1 MDKSGHQTR
10 ADGLLPGVND
20 RYGYWPF
27 ALAGGVIL
35 GTAGLLIFKMIRL
48 LRRTKAVWIR
58 FRSPD
63 SSAGRRDAGLERC
76 THAAK
81 IGEKLENANRI
92 GTNCPQVP
100 LERSGGF
107 VASSRPKLR
116 GPMRCRTIY
125 FSQLLIPNMKISL
138 GGASSMKS
146 KPVASSS
153 MLIGCCNTEPVIA
166 RFGLAPGTFVVRSD
180 AHYRSRRVLLKP
192 PGRIRTQGQN
202 EHQQQAEPGAKD
214 SFRQPRYTIQSR
226 AAGGP
231 SSRAALTDKKRSYL
245 IEPYSNLAS
254 NCVIGKRASQLR
266 GAGGSI

>member
-1 MDKSGHQTR
+1 MD
-10 ADGLLPGVND
+10 PV
-20 RYGYWPF
+20 
-27 ALAGGVIL
+27 
-35 GTAGLLIFKMIRL
+35 
-48 LRRTKAVWIR
+48 

-116 GPMRCRTIY
+116 GPRLHPRAGAVSLSRRSHALQDNLFLTITY
-125 FSQLLIPNMKISL
+125 PEYEDFPRGRIVYEIKTGRFIVYAHRLLQH
-138 GGASSMKS
+138 
-146 KPVASSS
+146 
-153 MLIGCCNTEPVIA
+153 EPVIA

-202 EHQQQAEPGAKD
+202 EHQQQAEPGEGQFPPAIIP
-214 SFRQPRYTIQSR
+214 SNPAPQ
-226 AAGGP
+226 GGP
-231 SSRAALTDKKRSYL
+231 HQEQR
-245 IEPYSNLAS
+245 
-254 NCVIGKRASQLR
+254 
-266 GAGGSI
+266 